1 MKKKHN
7 DKPLK
12 LFNISQFWQPHSSLK
27 RYRRK
32 IRRRL
37 LTSRRSWVTAEIL
50 VVTVTVKPR

>member
-1 MKKKHN
+1 MWAN
-7 DKPLK
+7 FSGVDILAT
-12 LFNISQFWQPHSSLK
+12 HSSLK